1 MDADQALS
9 AQPILEVSDLQVAY
23 GDLVA
28 VWGVSLQL
36 RPGSITALVGRNGA
50 GKTTLLS
57 GIAGLLPAKSGTIT
71 LGGQDISALPP
82 WRRVKR
88 GLAIV
93 QEGKRV
99 FRGMTVRENLYLG
112 LGGQGGK
119 RAGQPGDADETLKAL
134 YERFPMLG
142 ERPNERAGA
151 LSGGQQQMLAI
162 ATALA
167 ARPRV
172 LLVDEPS
179 SGLAPVVVDR
189 VFDLLEQ
196 LKSEGLAILLV
207 EQLVEEV
214 LGGVADDVIV
224 MDRGRV
230 TLHDLAGNL
239 TTEAVADSIYATR
252 L

>member
-1 MDADQALS
+1 MGTVQTLN
-9 AQPILEVSDLQVAY
+9 AQPELEVRDLQVAY

-28 VWGVSLQL
+28 VWGVSLHL

-57 GIAGLLPAKSGTIT
+57 GIAGLLPPRSGSVT
-71 LGGQDISALPP
+71 LSGRDISGLSACK
-82 WRRVKR
+82 RVKH

-99 FRGMTVRENLYLG
+99 FRGLTVRENLILG
-112 LGGQGGK
+112 LRGQGGN
-119 RAGQPGDADETLKAL
+119 RGEGEQTLKAL

-189 VFDLLEQ
+189 VFDLLQQ

-214 LGGVADDVIV
+214 LGGIADDVIV

-230 TLHDLAGNL
+230 TLRDLASNL

>member
-1 MDADQALS
+1 M
-9 AQPILEVSDLQVAY
+9 
-23 GDLVA
+23 
-28 VWGVSLQL
+28 
-36 RPGSITALVGRNGA
+36 
-50 GKTTLLS
+50 
-57 GIAGLLPAKSGTIT
+57 
-71 LGGQDISALPP
+71 
-82 WRRVKR
+82 
-88 GLAIV
+88 

-99 FRGMTVRENLYLG
+99 FRGLTVRENLTLG
-112 LGGQGGK
+112 LRGQGGY
-119 RAGQPGDADETLKAL
+119 RGEAEQTLKAL

-189 VFDLLEQ
+189 VFDLLQQ

-214 LGGVADDVIV
+214 LGGIADDVIV

-230 TLHDLAGNL
+230 TLHDLASNL
-239 TTEAVADSIYATR
+239 TTRPWPTLFTPQSCSASTGPVLRRTGAPNIVIASPSAR
-252 L
+252 